1 MHSGIK
7 DTLTEIRSKYW
18 IPQGRAFVRRFIG
31 RCVLCRR
38 YSASSYSVPSP
49 PPLPE
54 FRVRECSPFTT
65 VGVDYAGPLVIKHY
79 TYTSSKGTQNAFTSC
94 SGKAWVCLF
103 TCTVSRAVHFEIVID
118 LTPSSFL
125 RCFKRFVS
133 RRGLPSRIISDNGST
148 FKSASRELQR
158 IVNHP
163 RVKQYLSEISVQ
175 WIFNVERAPWW
186 GGYFERMVQL
196 MKRCLRK
203 LVGRAKLSYDE
214 LYTSVT
220 EVEAILNSRPLT
232 YISASD
238 LDEPLTPSHL
248 IMGKRLLSV
257 PDHLC
262 HSEDSVSD
270 PDYAPVTRTMLT
282 RHSIYL
288 HTILQHF
295 WTRWRR
301 EYLLELRESH
311 RRSQGHGSIKI
322 SIGDVVIIH
331 DDTPRG
337 MWRLGLVEEKL
348 QGRDGEC

>member
-1 MHSGIK
+1 MWS
-7 DTLTEIRSKYW
+7 
-18 IPQGRAFVRRFIG
+18 
-31 RCVLCRR
+31 VL
-38 YSASSYSVPSP
+38 P
-49 PPLPE
+49 
-54 FRVRECSPFTT
+54 
-65 VGVDYAGPLVIKHY
+65 
-79 TYTSSKGTQNAFTSC
+79 
-94 SGKAWVCLF
+94 
-103 TCTVSRAVHFEIVID
+103 
-118 LTPSSFL
+118 
-125 RCFKRFVS
+125 
-133 RRGLPSRIISDNGST
+133 
-148 FKSASRELQR
+148 
-158 IVNHP
+158 
-163 RVKQYLSEISVQ
+163 
-175 WIFNVERAPWW
+175 
-186 GGYFERMVQL
+186 GGGDFFERMVQL

-232 YISASD
+232 YVSASD

-282 RHSIYL
+282 RRSIYL

-337 MWRLGLVEEKL
+337 MWRLGLVKEKL
-348 QGRDGEC
+348 QGRDGECRGAIVSGQGPSSFMRRPLQRLFPLEVCQQDNTERSTCETEKDHSTGNTPPIVESSTEQESSQSMEQSIELNSSSASQENQSSISTEENISTRPRRCAATEARDRIIAKIMDNQV